1 MQTNILAFI
10 IVTLIALGH
19 CQMVGFARQ
28 SQSKCAQ
35 IKDKAPPLR
44 SKSYRLSRIEGQVVY
59 ASPSQKWDS
68 GSVNGL
74 CVALFNRVSGELVT
88 EGTTDDTGQFV
99 LANVTPGE
107 YVLIVFAGEALQI
120 NVPLQLVPAGKAGPP
135 RRLLLHM
142 REKEDQRK
150 SYVTLVTNLAL
161 RKELLTLV
169 EQDQNLRNEMIKSG
183 VDHPDKAIVARLD
196 ALDSQ
201 NTVRMRSIIKKFG
214 WPGADL
220 VGWDGTEAAF
230 TLVQHAAHSL
240 QKELFSLLTTKF
252 KAGIIRGPN
261 YALFLD
267 RVLVDDGKPQVY
279 GSKAKPFTQ
288 WENGEPVFY
297 PIADEANVDK
307 RRAEVDLSSLAE
319 YRLFLKRMYYPQ
331 GK

>member
-1 MQTNILAFI
+1 MRTKILAII
-10 IVTLIALGH
+10 IVTLTALG
-19 CQMVGFARQ
+19 CGQMVGFARQ

-35 IKDKAPPLR
+35 IKYAAPLIP
-44 SKSYRLSRIEGQVVY
+44 SKVYLLSRIEGQVVY

-68 GSVNGL
+68 GSANGL
-74 CVALFNRVSGELVT
+74 CVTLFNRVSGGLVA
-88 EGTTDDTGQFV
+88 ESTTDDRGQFE
-99 LANVTPGE
+99 LTNVAPGE
-107 YVLIVFAGEALQI
+107 YVLIAFAGEALQI
-120 NVPLQLVPAGKAGPP
+120 NLPLRLVPYGKAGPP

-142 REKEDQRK
+142 REKEDRRK
-150 SYVTLVTNLAL
+150 SYVSLVTNLAL

-169 EQDQNLRNEMIKSG
+169 EQDQNLRNDMIKSG
-183 VDHPDKAIVARLD
+183 VDHPDKAILARLD

-214 WPGADL
+214 WPGAEL

-240 QKELFSLLTTKF
+240 QKELLPLVKAKF
-252 KAGIIRGPN
+252 KAGIIQGPN

-279 GSKAKPFTQ
+279 GLKAKPFAQ
-288 WENGEPVFY
+288 WKNGEPVLY

-307 RRAEVDLSSLAE
+307 RRAEVGLSSLAE
-319 YRLFLKRMYYPQ
+319 YRLFLKRMYYPER
-331 GK
+331 K

>member
-1 MQTNILAFI
+1 MRTNILVTI

-19 CQMVGFARQ
+19 CQRVGFARQ

-35 IKDKAPPLR
+35 IKYTAPPRR

-59 ASPSQKWDS
+59 ALPSQKWDS
-68 GSVNGL
+68 GSANGL
-74 CVALFNRVSGELVT
+74 CVALFNRLSGELVT
-88 EGTTDDTGQFV
+88 ESTTDDRGQFE
-99 LANVTPGE
+99 LANVAPGE
-107 YVLIVFAGEALQI
+107 YVLIAFAGDQLQI
-120 NVPLQLVPAGKAGPP
+120 NVPLRLMPTGNAGPS

-161 RKELLTLV
+161 RKELLNLV
-169 EQDQNLRNEMIKSG
+169 EQDQNIRNEMIKSG
-183 VDHPDKAIVARLD
+183 VDHPEKAILARLD

-201 NTVRMRSIIKKFG
+201 NTTRMRSIIKKFG
-214 WPGADL
+214 WPSADL

-240 QKELFSLLTTKF
+240 QKELLPLVKAKF

-267 RVLVDDGKPQVY
+267 RVLVEDGKPQVY
-279 GSKAKPFTQ
+279 GLKAKPFEQ
-288 WENGEPVFY
+288 WNGEPVLY

-307 RRAEVDLSSLAE
+307 RRAEVGLSSLAE